1 MITLRDYGLLSEV
14 PVGLSIEGKR
24 IFIKYIYS
32 TALGQME
39 KIIVNVFVM
48 DLHFYSS
55 VDFFKKFVSLVNLF

>member
-24 IFIKYIYS
+24 IFIKYIYR

-39 KIIVNVFVM
+39 KIIVNGLAM
-48 DLHFYSS
+48 DLHF
-55 VDFFKKFVSLVNLF
+55 

>member
-1 MITLRDYGLLSEV
+1 MITFRDYGLLSEV

-48 DLHFYSS
+48 DLHF
-55 VDFFKKFVSLVNLF
+55 